1 MNELIIIIIII
12 LSISVYLILKKTKLK
27 IETFDNLVNNEN
39 MKDIQYTKYPDT
51 LVSLPN
57 EPKDKDKEKNKNIYI
72 EIDKLNLD
80 QCKKKCNENSECVGF
95 VREKTGDLS
104 PSKCSL
110 IKNVINCHNEYKEP
124 SEKYK
129 LELSAK
135 AEDYYN
141 YDTYFKTELGEKQKD
156 NIQKCIILNHKFS
169 LVHKKTPFS
178 YIILDNNNHLKAT
191 KTDLLVAK
199 KEDETEVKIH
209 SKKGVFEIVKGLTGQ
224 GVSFKINKFDEDYYL
239 VYNYMNE
246 YITSSIF
253 EDSYTYREN
262 ATFKLEMEFSEK
274 DITDIKDY
282 SEIRF
287 VSISHTKKGDKTYWK
302 LHPTTNKIIMG
313 TSDSKDPDDLLFEI
327 VSPLKYEKEIPIVE
341 KNNNNNSPQ
350 PTEIDSQVETKKDD
364 FDLDER
370 ETELEKL
377 ELDIRE
383 SQNKQNLKLMNIML
397 DVNKFKLHDLSMNN
411 FLSKCVRTSAEEIQN
426 DQEKYIDKKI
436 QGTV

>member
-39 MKDIQYTKYPDT
+39 MKDIQYTKYSDT
-51 LVSLPN
+51 LVSLPEKPN
-57 EPKDKDKEKNKNIYI
+57 ENTNIYTK
-72 EIDKLNLD
+72 IDNLNLD

-124 SEKYK
+124 SETYK
-129 LELSAK
+129 LVLSPK
-135 AEDYYN
+135 AEEYYN
-141 YDTYFKTELGEKQKD
+141 YDTYFKIDLGEKQKD
-156 NIQKCIILNHKFS
+156 NIQKCIILNHKIS

-191 KTDLLVAK
+191 KTDLLVSK
-199 KEDETEVKIH
+199 KEDESEVKIH

-224 GVSFKINKFDEDYYL
+224 GVSFKINKFDEEYYL

-246 YITSSIF
+246 YITTTIF

-262 ATFKLEMEFSEK
+262 TTFKLEMEFSEK
-274 DITDIKDY
+274 DIKD
-282 SEIRF
+282 SQEIRF
-287 VSISHTKKGDKTYWK
+287 VSISHTKKGNKTYWK

-327 VSPLKYEKEIPIVE
+327 VSHLKYEKEIPIE
-341 KNNNNNSPQ
+341 KDNNNSPD
-350 PTEIDSQVETKKDD
+350 PTTEIDGPVETKKDD
-364 FDLDER
+364 FDLDEK

-377 ELDIRE
+377 ELDIRD

-411 FLSKCVRTSAEEIQN
+411 FLTKCVRTSSEEIQN
-426 DQEKYIDKKI
+426 DQEKYIDRKI
-436 QGTV
+436 QGTL